1 MKIKLI
7 KTAPTGWG
15 GNGFGNHSAE
25 YVVEGHEHI
34 VVFDRGGTDWVAFD
48 TKHGK

>member
-25 YVVEGHEHI
+25 YVVEGHEHS